1 MHKEEKMS
9 TTVLEEKDVQNDL
22 TISDQALGMLF
33 LEDVDRQLLVPSSP
47 GNLYVTWLFKED
59 KE

>member
-1 MHKEEKMS
+1 MS

-33 LEDVDRQLLVPSSP
+33 LEDFDKQLLVPSSP
-47 GNLYVTWLFKED
+47 GNLYVTCLFKED
-59 KE
+59 